1 MSHPSQSPPSPA
13 ATGLPSS
20 LRLQLPTA
28 RLAPN
33 SKGWKRIESRI
44 PPLLRPLVRAY
55 LLGYVSSVA
64 PRLFTLIS
72 KQALRWKAGKKQQDG
87 FVESFVNILRGGMDW
102 HRFPTFCAV
111 LAGGST
117 LLEYCYSLQALGFL
131 QNYTRSFSRH
141 IVPCRTKTASI
152 RSSSFK
158 DMLLTLDHYR
168 LSRSFA
174 SFIAAWLGIK
184 LLQSKRTP
192 GFTETISSP
201 TVISV
206 ETPLPTSD
214 AVLDQ
219 RQEVSPKQP
228 PRTVH
233 YAGRTLDLT
242 LFAVTRA
249 LDVIFGELWSHY
261 KARRHG
267 SPSTTASSRLVEP
280 LISRLTDPAIF
291 ALSSA
296 LIMWTWFYHP
306 SRLPR
311 AYNKWITS
319 AAAVD
324 SRLIE
329 ALRRCRAG
337 SLVYGKD
344 TGQAPLLGSMC
355 KDYDWPE
362 AWGDPAKAVPFPCEI
377 VHMGCGP
384 SCERHALSRFA
395 LSFKWAFTMY
405 LPLNLLLV
413 LRKPNWKALKRA
425 LVSACGSSAFLGVFI
440 TLFYYGVCLARTRL
454 GPYIVGRDVKGCQKM
469 DGGLCVGTGC
479 ALCGWSILLEN
490 AGRRK
495 DMALFVAPRAL
506 ATLFPRRYDLRK
518 QWREAAVFA
527 ASTAVVFTCA
537 LENPKRVRGVLGGV
551 LAGVLKP

>member
-1 MSHPSQSPPSPA
+1 MSRPSQRAAPPA
-13 ATGLPSS
+13 ASGLPSS
-20 LRLQLPTA
+20 LRLQLPTVRSA
-28 RLAPN
+28 SNL
-33 SKGWKRIESRI
+33 KGWKRIESRI

-64 PRLFTLIS
+64 PRLFTLVS
-72 KQALRWKAGKKQQDG
+72 KHVIRLKAGKKQKHD

-102 HRFPTFCAV
+102 QRFPTFCAV

-117 LLEYCYSLQALGFL
+117 LLE
-131 QNYTRSFSRH
+131 
-141 IVPCRTKTASI
+141 V
-152 RSSSFK
+152 SFK
-158 DMLLTLDHYR
+158 TILDRLAATLSDVTRNR
-168 LSRSFA
+168 LSRWFA

-192 GFTETISSP
+192 GFTETMTAP
-201 TVISV
+201 TVING
-206 ETPLPTSD
+206 ETPLPTFD
-214 AVLDQ
+214 AILDSKQ
-219 RQEVSPKQP
+219 DASPKQP
-228 PRTVH
+228 IRTVH

-261 KARRHG
+261 KARRHA
-267 SPSTTASSRLVEP
+267 SSSSTTATGRLTEA

-296 LIMWTWFYHP
+296 LIMWTWFYQP

-319 AAAVD
+319 AASVD
-324 SRLIE
+324 DRLIE

-337 SLVYGKD
+337 TLVYGKD
-344 TGQAPLLGSMC
+344 TGQAPLLGNMC

-362 AWGDPAKAVPFPCEI
+362 AWGDPAKALPFPCEI

-384 SCERHALSRFA
+384 SCERHALSRFVR
-395 LSFKWAFTMY
+395 SFKWAFTMY

-425 LVSACGSSAFLGVFI
+425 LVSACGSSAFLGAFI
-440 TLFYYGVCLARTRL
+440 ALFYYGVCLARTRL
-454 GPYIVGRDVKGCQKM
+454 GPYVVGRDAKGCQKI

-506 ATLFPRRYDLRK
+506 ATLFPRRYNLQK
-518 QWREAAVFA
+518 QWRETVVFA

-537 LENPKRVRGVLGGV
+537 LENTKRVRGVLGGV

>member
-1 MSHPSQSPPSPA
+1 MSHPSQSPLSPA

-72 KQALRWKAGKKQQDG
+72 KHALRWKAGKKQQDG

-117 LLEYCYSLQALGFL
+117 LYS
-131 QNYTRSFSRH
+131 
-141 IVPCRTKTASI
+141 IVWPLHCPMSHENGK
-152 RSSSFK
+152 
-158 DMLLTLDHYR
+158 

-201 TVISV
+201 TVINV
-206 ETPLPTSD
+206 GTPLPTSD
-214 AVLDQ
+214 AVPAQ

-228 PRTVH
+228 IRTVH

-267 SPSTTASSRLVEP
+267 SPSTTASSRLVES

-319 AAAVD
+319 AASVD

-355 KDYDWPE
+355 KDYGWPE
-362 AWGDPAKAVPFPCEI
+362 AWGDPAEAVPFPCEI

-384 SCERHALSRFA
+384 SCERHGLSRFA
-395 LSFKWAFTMY
+395 RSFKWAFTMY

-413 LRKPNWKALKRA
+413 LRKPNWKALKKA

-454 GPYIVGRDVKGCQKM
+454 GPYIVGRDVKSCQKM

-518 QWREAAVFA
+518 QWRETAVFA

>member
-1 MSHPSQSPPSPA
+1 MSRPTQKAAAPPASS
-13 ATGLPSS
+13 GLPSS
-20 LRLQLPTA
+20 LRLRLPTTTQTA
-28 RLAPN
+28 SNL
-33 SKGWKRIESRI
+33 KGWKKLESRI

-64 PRLFTLIS
+64 PRLLTLVS
-72 KQALRWKAGKKQQDG
+72 KHVIRLKAGKKQQDD
-87 FVESFVNILRGGMDW
+87 FVESFISILRGGMDW
-102 HRFPTFCAV
+102 QRFPTFCAV

-117 LLEYCYSLQALGFL
+117 LLEC
-131 QNYTRSFSRH
+131 T
-141 IVPCRTKTASI
+141 
-152 RSSSFK
+152 FK
-158 DMLLTLDHYR
+158 AILDRLAATL
-168 LSRSFA
+168 LSRWFA
-174 SFIAAWLGIK
+174 SFIAAWMGIK

-192 GFTETISSP
+192 GFTETITAP
-201 TVISV
+201 TVV
-206 ETPLPTSD
+206 NGETPIPTSD
-214 AVLDQ
+214 AVLDPKQ
-219 RQEVSPKQP
+219 DSSPKQP
-228 PRTVH
+228 IRTVH

-261 KARRHG
+261 KARRNHVSSSS
-267 SPSTTASSRLVEP
+267 SPRSATGKLTEA

-296 LIMWTWFYHP
+296 LIMWTWFYRP

-319 AAAVD
+319 AASVD
-324 SRLIE
+324 DRLIE

-337 SLVYGKD
+337 TLVYGKD
-344 TGQAPLLGSMC
+344 TGQASLLGSMC
-355 KDYDWPE
+355 KDYDWPQS
-362 AWGDPAKAVPFPCEI
+362 WGDPATAIPFPCEI

-384 SCERHALSRFA
+384 SCERHAASRFA
-395 LSFKWAFTMY
+395 RSFKWALTMY

-413 LRKPNWKALKRA
+413 LRKPDFPALKRA
-425 LVSACGSSAFLGVFI
+425 LVSACGSSAFLGAFI

-454 GPYIVGRDVKGCQKM
+454 GPCIVGKDAKACQKI

-479 ALCGWSILLEN
+479 AMCGWSILLEN
-490 AGRRK
+490 ASRRK

-506 ATLFPRRYDLRK
+506 ATLFPRRYDASK
-518 QWREAAVFA
+518 QWRETLAFA

-537 LENPKRVRGVLGGV
+537 LENRSRMRGVLGGV

>member
-1 MSHPSQSPPSPA
+1 MSHPSQSPGSPA

-20 LRLQLPTA
+20 LRLQLPSA

-33 SKGWKRIESRI
+33 SKGWKRIESHI
-44 PPLLRPLVRAY
+44 PLLLRPLVRAY

-72 KQALRWKAGKKQQDG
+72 KHALRWKAGKKQQDG

-102 HRFPTFCAV
+102 HRFPTFCAI
-111 LAGGST
+111 LTGGST
-117 LLEYCYSLQALGFL
+117 LLEPLHCPMSHENG
-131 QNYTRSFSRH
+131 
-141 IVPCRTKTASI
+141 K
-152 RSSSFK
+152 
-158 DMLLTLDHYR
+158 

-192 GFTETISSP
+192 GFTEIISSP
-201 TVISV
+201 TVINV

-214 AVLDQ
+214 AVPDQ

-228 PRTVH
+228 IRTVH

-267 SPSTTASSRLVEP
+267 SPSTTASSRLVES

-319 AAAVD
+319 AASVD

-395 LSFKWAFTMY
+395 RSFKWAFTMY

-413 LRKPNWKALKRA
+413 LRKPNWKALKKA

-479 ALCGWSILLEN
+479 AMCGWSILLEN

-518 QWREAAVFA
+518 QWRETAVFA